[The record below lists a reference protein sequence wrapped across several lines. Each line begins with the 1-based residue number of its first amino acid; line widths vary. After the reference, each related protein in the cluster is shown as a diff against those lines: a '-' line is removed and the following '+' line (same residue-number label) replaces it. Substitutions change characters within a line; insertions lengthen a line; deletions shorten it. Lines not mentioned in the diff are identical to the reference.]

1 MSLSSIETIR
11 EFFTDAELD
20 TIAAALEDYI
30 AYDDPDAA
38 EDELIGG
45 IPVADRV
52 ASIQSK
58 IDSLY

>member
-1 MSLSSIETIR
+1 MSLSTIETIR
-11 EFFTDAELD
+11 EFFTEAEMD

-38 EDELIGG
+38 GDELIGG
-45 IPVADRV
+45 IPVAYRV

-58 IDSLY
+58 IDALY

>member
-30 AYDDPDAA
+30 AYDDPDAS